1 MCIKGENEKAR
12 MDIAN
17 KKARFD
23 AATEKAHIE
32 AESEKARIDA
42 ANENACINMESQKQA
57 VAAELKLVQKLRDL
71 NKQSYIHK
79 RHVSLAADQQ
89 TLNDMDVEYHVTR
102 QTKLSP
108 LWITS

>member
-32 AESEKARIDA
+32 AESKTARIDT
-42 ANENACINMESQKQA
+42 ANENAYINMKSKKQA

-89 TLNDMDVEYHVTR
+89 TLNDMDVEYRFTMQKSSSH
-102 QTKLSP
+102 SG
-108 LWITS
+108 